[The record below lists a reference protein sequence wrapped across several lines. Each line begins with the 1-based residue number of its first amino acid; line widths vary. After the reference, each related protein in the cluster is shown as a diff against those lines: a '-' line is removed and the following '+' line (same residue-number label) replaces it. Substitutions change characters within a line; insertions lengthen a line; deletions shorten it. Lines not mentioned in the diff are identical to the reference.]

1 MLKYEPIPFIRIQ
14 NLHLHPWIVTMQRT
28 RLSSLFTIAGSP
40 LTEFFSNPWRR
51 ISLILISFLLGLFIG
66 ETITTTAG
74 QTAIWDV
81 VSSGLLVLWVEWI
94 SWIAYRREGKKS
106 FGINV
111 ANVFKAGITYS
122 LFLEAF
128 KVAS

>member
-1 MLKYEPIPFIRIQ
+1 MLKYEPIPFIWIQ
-14 NLHLHPWIVTMQRT
+14 NLHLHPWMVTMQRT
-28 RLSSLFTIAGSP
+28 RLNSLFTTTGSR
-40 LTEFFSNPWRR
+40 LTEFFSNPWRL
-51 ISLILISFLLGLFIG
+51 ISLIFISFLLGVFIG

-94 SWIAYRREGKKS
+94 SWIAYRRQGKKS
-106 FGINV
+106 FGINI

-128 KVAS
+128 KVGS